1 MTSLGLI
8 SDVHAAAAPLDE
20 ALTIFRREAVDQ
32 IYCLGDIA
40 GYNDE
45 LEATISLLQASDC
58 NSIIGNHDISYIM
71 KTNAEK
77 GDDPDLDISASYLQ
91 QLPSI
96 IDTIIEGKS
105 IYMVHAEP
113 PEACHGGIKL
123 RDKTGE
129 IMDDRVEM
137 WAEKLANFDYDILLV
152 GHTHQV
158 YNEKLGETLVINPGS
173 TVFNHCCMILH
184 LPEMRVETYPLSGK
198 SVERTWNWGE
208 HVIYANRRKTDDR

>member
-8 SDVHAAAAPLDE
+8 SDVHAAAKPLEE
-20 ALTIFRREAVDQ
+20 ALAIFSREAVDQ

-45 LEATISLLQASDC
+45 LEATISLLQESDC
-58 NSIIGNHDISYIM
+58 RSIVGNHDLSYIE
-71 KTNAEK
+71 KTASLN
-77 GDDPDLDISASYLQ
+77 GDSSDSDTSASYLQ
-91 QLPSI
+91 QLPI
-96 IDTIIEGKS
+96 VIDTVIEGKS

-129 IMDDRVEM
+129 IIAERVEM
-137 WAEKLANFDYDILLV
+137 WTDKLADFDNDILLV

-158 YNEKLGETLVINPGS
+158 YTERLGETLVINPGS

-184 LPEMRVETYPLSGK
+184 LPEMHIETFPLSGK
-198 SVERTWNWGE
+198 PIERTWNWGD
-208 HVIYANRRKTDDR
+208 HIIYANRRKNGGR

>member
-45 LEATISLLQASDC
+45 LESTIKLLQASDC
-58 NSIIGNHDISYIM
+58 NCIVGNHDLSYI
-71 KTNAEK
+71 EK
-77 GDDPDLDISASYLQ
+77 SAAVAGDDTEADASASYLL
-91 QLPSI
+91 QLPSV
-96 IDTIIEGKS
+96 IDTVIEGKS

-113 PEACHGGIKL
+113 PYSCHGGIKL

-129 IMDDRVEM
+129 IIDDRVEL
-137 WAEKLANFDYDILLV
+137 WSEKLADFDHDVLLV

-158 YNEKLGETLVINPGS
+158 YIERLGRTLVINPGS

-184 LPEMRVETYPLSGK
+184 LPEMQVDTFPLSGK
-198 SVERTWNWGE
+198 PIERTWNWGE
-208 HVIYANRRKTDDR
+208 HVIYANRRKNDDR

>member
-1 MTSLGLI
+1 MTSIGLI

-20 ALTIFRREAVDQ
+20 ALSIFRREAVDQ

-45 LEATISLLQASDC
+45 LEATIKLLQASDC
-58 NSIIGNHDISYIM
+58 NSIVGNHDLSYIEKM
-71 KTNAEK
+71 TTVK
-77 GDDPDLDISASYLQ
+77 GDDSEADASVCYLQ
-91 QLPSI
+91 QLPSV
-96 IDTIIEGKS
+96 IDTVIEGKS

-113 PEACHGGIKL
+113 PEACHGGVKL

-129 IMDDRVEM
+129 IIDERVEM
-137 WAEKLANFDYDILLV
+137 WTEKLENFNHNILLV

-158 YNEKLGETLVINPGS
+158 YIERLGETLVINPGS
-173 TVFNHCCMILH
+173 TVFNNSCMILH

-198 SVERTWNWGE
+198 PIERTWNWGE
-208 HVIYANRRKTDDR
+208 HVIYANRRKTDGR

>member
-1 MTSLGLI
+1 MTSIGLI

-45 LEATISLLQASDC
+45 LEATISLLQTSDC
-58 NSIIGNHDISYIM
+58 ISIIGNHDLSYIE
-71 KTNAEK
+71 KTTTVN
-77 GDDPDLDISASYLQ
+77 GDDSEADASASYLL
-91 QLPSI
+91 QLPSV
-96 IDTIIEGKS
+96 IDTVIEGKS

-129 IMDDRVEM
+129 IIDDRVEM

-173 TVFNHCCMILH
+173 TAFNHCCMILH

-208 HVIYANRRKTDDR
+208 HVIYANQRKTDGR

>member
-8 SDVHAAAAPLDE
+8 SDVHAAAAPLNE
-20 ALTIFRREAVDQ
+20 ALSIFRREAVDQ

-40 GYNDE
+40 GYNAE
-45 LEATISLLQASDC
+45 LDATIRLLQASDC
-58 NSIIGNHDISYIM
+58 ISIVGNHDLSYVE
-71 KTNAEK
+71 KTSALK
-77 GDDPDLDISASYLQ
+77 DDDSEADASASYLQ
-91 QLPSI
+91 QLPAV
-96 IDTIIEGKS
+96 IDTVIEGIS

-129 IMDDRVEM
+129 IIDERVQM
-137 WAEKLANFDYDILLV
+137 WSEKLRDFDHDILLV

-158 YNEKLGETLVINPGS
+158 YTETLGETLVINPGS

-184 LPEMRVETYPLSGK
+184 LPEMRVDTYPLSGK
-198 SVERTWNWGE
+198 AVERTWNWGE
-208 HVIYANRRKTDDR
+208 HVIYANRRKTDSR

>member
-137 WAEKLANFDYDILLV
+137 WAKKLANFDYDILIV

-208 HVIYANRRKTDDR
+208 HVIYANRRKTDGR

>member
-8 SDVHAAAAPLDE
+8 SDVHATAAPLDE

-45 LEATISLLQASDC
+45 LESTIKLLQASDC
-58 NSIIGNHDISYIM
+58 KCIVGNHDLSYI
-71 KTNAEK
+71 EK
-77 GDDPDLDISASYLQ
+77 MIALKDDDSDMDISSSYLQ
-91 QLPSI
+91 QLPAV
-96 IDTIIEGKS
+96 IDTVIEGKS

-129 IMDDRVEM
+129 IIDERVEM
-137 WAEKLANFDYDILLV
+137 WAENLADFDHDILLV

-158 YNEKLGETLVINPGS
+158 YIEKLGETLVINPGS

-184 LPEMRVETYPLSGK
+184 LPEMRVDTYPLSGK
-198 SVERTWNWGE
+198 PVVRTWNWGE
-208 HVIYANRRKTDDR
+208 HVIYANRCKTDSR